1 MKKLFVILL
10 VCSCFSGAFA
20 DVFLMKNGQDV
31 SCIVL
36 EKNPSEVEKYAA
48 EELSTYLGKIACGK
62 GPQVVRLTPAGGKYP
77 IYLQVTNDPAMK
89 EESFRISVNKKE
101 MRIAGKEPVGVLYG
115 VYFILKKYGGIR
127 WLIPGKEGEYFKVKK
142 SISVPE
148 GSYQESPSFL
158 WRDFQIVCTG
168 FSAVPETRKWGLRNN
183 MRFHISPSVIK
194 KNKLEQYA
202 PIHNAGGHSFS
213 PLLHLN
219 YTGKYKKSGLK
230 FNDFAEKQ
238 FKEHPEYYPL
248 IRGKRM
254 KSFHGG
260 NVPQPCTSNPDVIR
274 IMGRELGEACKNM
287 DKDHIFYLSNND
299 CTQWCECENC
309 KKIDPPAEAK
319 DNLRATRY
327 WTFVKA
333 LLDEAEK
340 ICPDIKILG
349 SSYQNYSMPPTG
361 ITVDKRVKMVS
372 LANLRRCWK
381 HSLDDKN
388 CPVNVWYYK
397 YNKVWNDFS
406 IFCRPYEMLSQAG
419 KEFIPNERKVV
430 ETLKFYKKN
439 MPFIIGLNTEVCPP
453 DGIYGKRWKTFSV
466 LNNWRMMWQTMYL
479 SALFHW
485 NIDSDYEK
493 KYEEINSLFY
503 GKGWKGGMRE
513 FRKEL
518 EKLYVES
525 SGCWGYGS
533 AAPLGKLLDV
543 PGAKEKLLSLLDSA
557 EKAAAEDPDKRAL
570 AHVKK
575 DREFFEKSW
584 LASYEEYIKN
594 YREIKAYPLQ
604 GKIVIDGKLDEADW
618 RNADT
623 YTRFNNVFKKGMPKN
638 QTAVKLAYDKY
649 NLYIGIECLEGLVD
663 EMLAYYKKH
672 DEPVW
677 NDNNIELCIND
688 PILGRSF
695 FQIMINS
702 DGVISDGFSNPRFS
716 KEYDSSAEVKT
727 YKGKDRYFMEIKI
740 PAKTVVGGTYT
751 PGCVLKMNVVRC
763 RVIKNK
769 KEETETSSWSMGEP
783 HNVDV
788 FHAVNFASPR
798 SVNKGSRAQLDTRG
812 WKNCSFNE
820 FQKKK
825 KYPPHWKVNTDTLPA
840 FWSLSSSAQYGG
852 DLEYLLHEGSSNN
865 YFVRLRSGLFSNACN
880 LKEDTLRASVRLR
893 GKGKLRIALLRFTP
907 KYKSKGTHNITML
920 DVDTP
925 KWKQYQ
931 FQFKRPGTKDEK
943 HYLFLMPAGK
953 GNSIDIDD
961 FYLVPGE

>member
-10 VCSCFSGAFA
+10 VCSCFSGALA
-20 DVFLMKNGQDV
+20 DVYLMKDGKDV
-31 SCIVL
+31 SSVIIR
-36 EKNPSEVEKYAA
+36 KNASVVEKYAA
-48 EELSTYLGKIACGK
+48 KELSTYLGKIAEGNA
-62 GPQVVRLTPAGGKYP
+62 PQVTTSAVAGKYP
-77 IYLQVTNDPAMK
+77 VYLEVKNDPAMK
-89 EESFRISVNKKE
+89 EESFRITVNKKG
-101 MRIAGKEPVGVLYG
+101 MYITGKEDVGVLYG
-115 VYFILKKYGGIR
+115 VYSILKKYGGIR
-127 WLIPGKEGEYFKVKK
+127 WLIPGKDGEYFKVKK

-148 GSYQESPSFL
+148 GSYQESPSFF

-230 FNDFAEKQ
+230 FKDFAEKQ

-340 ICPDIKILG
+340 VCPGIKVLG
-349 SSYQNYSMPPTG
+349 SSYQNYSMPPVGTT
-361 ITVDKRVKMVS
+361 IDKRVKIVS

-381 HSLDDKN
+381 HALNDKN
-388 CPVNVWYYK
+388 CPTNVWYYK
-397 YNKVWNDFS
+397 YNKVWNDFNVP
-406 IFCRPYEMLSQAG
+406 CRPYEMLSQSG
-419 KEFIPNERKVV
+419 KEFMPNERKVV
-430 ETLKFYKKN
+430 ETLKYYKKN
-439 MPFIIGLNTEVCPP
+439 MPNIAGLNTEICPP

-466 LNNWRMMWQTMYL
+466 LNNWRMTWQSMYL

-485 NIDSDYEK
+485 NIHNDYEK
-493 KYEEINSLFY
+493 ASEEANALFY
-503 GKGWKGGMRE
+503 GKGWAGGMKE

-518 EKLYVES
+518 EKLYVNS

-543 PGAKEKLLSLLDSA
+543 PGAKEKLLALLDKA
-557 EKAAAEDPDKRAL
+557 EKAAAKDPDKRAL
-570 AHVKK
+570 RHVKQ
-575 DREFFEKSW
+575 DREFFEKTW
-584 LASYEEYIKN
+584 VKGYEDYIKN

-604 GKIVIDGKLDEADW
+604 GKIVIDGKLTENDW

-623 YTRFNNVFKKGMPKN
+623 YTRFNNVFKKGMPKY
-638 QTAVKLAYDKY
+638 QTAVKLAYDKH
-649 NLYIGIECLEGLVD
+649 NLYIGIECLESLVD
-663 EMLAYYKKH
+663 EMLAYYKKQ
-672 DEPVW
+672 DDPVW

-702 DGVISDGFSNPRFS
+702 NGVVCDGISNPRFS
-716 KEYDSSAEVKT
+716 KDYDSGAEVKT
-727 YKGKDRYFMEIKI
+727 FKGKDRYFMEIRI
-740 PAKTVVGGTYT
+740 PAKSIVGGTFAA
-751 PGCVLKMNVVRC
+751 GNVLKMNVVRC
-763 RVIKNK
+763 RVIENR
-769 KEETETSSWSMGEP
+769 KEETECSSWSMRQP
-783 HNVDV
+783 HNVDI
-788 FHAVNFASPR
+788 FHAINFASPR
-798 SVNKGSRAQLDTRG
+798 SVNSGSRAALDTRG
-812 WKNCSFNE
+812 WKNGSFNE
-820 FQKKK
+820 FQTKK
-825 KYPPHWKVNTDTLPA
+825 KYPNHWKTNGNKLPA
-840 FWSLSSSAQYGG
+840 AWTLSSSAQYGG
-852 DLEYLLHEGSSNN
+852 DMEYLLHEGSSSN
-865 YFVRLRSGLFSNACN
+865 YFVRLRAGIISNALN
-880 LKEDTLRASVRLR
+880 LKDENIRGSVRMR
-893 GKGKLRIALLRFTP
+893 GKGKLRIAVLRFTP
-907 KYKSKGTHNITML
+907 KYKSKGTDTVAIL
-920 DVDTP
+920 DVNNAD
-925 KWKQYQ
+925 WKQYPLK
-931 FQFKRPGTKDEK
+931 FKRPGTKDEK
-943 HYLFLMPAGK
+943 QFIIIWPVAK
-953 GNSIDIDD
+953 ESCIDIDD
-961 FYLVPGE
+961 FYLVPGR